1 MTTVTDLLH
10 EEEIHEQQDLVRGLK
25 DRHVQLI
32 AIGGAIGVGLFL
44 GSATAISRAGPG
56 LVLAYAVGGLA
67 IFFIMRA
74 LGELLMYRPV
84 AGRFASYAEE
94 FVGPWA
100 GFTTGWSYWFMWV
113 VTGMAEITA
122 VAVYVHYWFPDIP
135 QWIPA
140 LVTLGVLY
148 AVNLIAV
155 NVFGELEFWFA
166 LIKVVTIIAMLVIG
180 LAVILFGVG
189 ALGETA
195 SFANLV
201 NHGGLLPD
209 RDPGRGP
216 GPADRDV
223 RLSGRRAGRRHR
235 RRGRGPGAHAA
246 ARRSTASSGGS

>member
-56 LVLAYAVGGLA
+56 LVLAYAIGGLA
-67 IFFIMRA
+67 VFFIMRA

-84 AGRFASYAEE
+84 AGSFASYAEE

-135 QWIPA
+135 QWLPA

-155 NVFGELEFWFA
+155 KVFGELEFWFA
-166 LIKVVTIIAMLVIG
+166 LVKVVTIIAMLVIG

-189 ALGETA
+189 PLGETA

-201 NHGGLLPD
+201 NHGGLFPTGIL
-209 RDPGRGP
+209 GVVLVLQIVMFAYQGVELV
-216 GPADRDV
+216 GV
-223 RLSGRRAGRRHR
+223 TAG
-235 RRGRGPGAHAA
+235 
-246 ARRSTASSGGS
+246 